1 MEIDTTVSLVIGG
14 IIAASVIAYMVFNQQ
29 SKVLEWLKGAVTE
42 AEKKLGS
49 GTGQLKLRTVY
60 DWFIA
65 KFPILSAIIPFRVF
79 SAWVDEA
86 LEQLEK
92 WLDDNLEIENY
103 VKNIKEQ

>member
-1 MEIDTTVSLVIGG
+1 MEINTTVSLVIGA
-14 IIAASVIAYMVFNQQ
+14 IIAVCVIAYMVFNQQ
-29 SKVLEWLKGAVTE
+29 DKVLEWLKGAVTE

-86 LEQLEK
+86 LEEFEE
-92 WLDDNLEIENY
+92 WLDNNIKIEKY
-103 VKNIKEQ
+103 VKNKE